1 MRRDV
6 GRVES
11 EVERGTHPQVALQRA
26 AAISLHHYHH
36 CQYVCMY
43 DDTMLNPID
52 LYFDNLKI
60 LQKDEVDFDDH
71 DDHVHEHDDEGFD
84 DHDDDSEL

>member
-1 MRRDV
+1 
-6 GRVES
+6 
-11 EVERGTHPQVALQRA
+11 
-26 AAISLHHYHH
+26 
-36 CQYVCMY
+36 
-43 DDTMLNPID
+43 MLNPID